1 MIKPLNSFSTMS
13 FKGGLEDYQS
23 QIKNKQEPKYNL
35 VLTEGTDFHPQKP
48 SVTKGLAGIFKG
60 YNNVTSFASGVSNG
74 LLKGVTFGSLAGV
87 VAKNWKNNTV
97 KVITNESKAVPRLSV
112 KNFVK
117 GTIGD
122 VFGFVKNTFKAIPK
136 VFSQSPIET
145 LNSIKNLP
153 GKYFKYLGESK
164 AVKGI
169 AIGVGVGTLA
179 YNLLKAKVEANRKN
193 ANVDHSLGLKH

>member
-13 FKGGLEDYQS
+13 FKGGLEEYQS

-48 SVTKGLAGIFKG
+48 SVKKGLADIFKG
-60 YNNVTSFASGVSNG
+60 YNNVTSFVSGVGKG
-74 LLKGVTFGSLAGV
+74 LVGGVTFGSLAGV
-87 VAKNWKNNTV
+87 VAKNWKDNTV
-97 KVITNESKAVPRLSV
+97 KVVTNESKAVSRLSV
-112 KNFVK
+112 KNFIK
-117 GTIGD
+117 GTAGD

-136 VFSQSPIET
+136 VFSQSPVET
-145 LNSIKNLP
+145 LKSIKDLP

-164 AVKGI
+164 AVKAV

-179 YNLLKAKVEANRKN
+179 YNILKARVEANRKN